1 MVSFVAEVMYLIS
14 GLLAVSFL
22 RCAYDAESACLKF
35 RLCSVRVSDGI
46 GYACPYVIVYICSVF
61 FCQQI
66 LSLKLRIVRT
76 FAISAATFALCRL
89 ELNTGI
95 AIAAST
101 AMTAIT
107 ISISIIVKPLPRLLF
122 VFTAFTP
129 V

>member
-66 LSLKLRIVRT
+66 LSLKLRIVR
-76 FAISAATFALCRL
+76 ADICIALCRL

-107 ISISIIVKPLPRLLF
+107 ISISIIVKPLPVFYLFSLLLPLF
-122 VFTAFTP
+122 KKIL
-129 V
+129 